1 MKVDEKAGVET
12 QLRWLDVRE
21 RLMRLDADAIDA
33 ARYLVDEED
42 VVRSIDRLEEAL
54 DKLVASVPARFR

>member
-1 MKVDEKAGVET
+1 MKVDENAGVET
-12 QLRWLDVRE
+12 QLRWLEMRE
-21 RLMRLDADAIDA
+21 RLMQLDEDAIDA

-54 DKLVASVPARFR
+54 DKLISSVPAQFR

>member
-1 MKVDEKAGVET
+1 MKVDEDAGVET

-21 RLMRLDADAIDA
+21 RLMQLDADAIDA

-54 DKLVASVPARFR
+54 DKLIASVPARFR